1 MYRIENDKIYP
12 TLDCVRR
19 LTGEDMII
27 NTGSSIKAEAEVR
40 QYTESV
46 YEELVRSNTV
56 LNYNNIEELIRTN
69 ETWRNEFL
77 NVVCRVIYRDYTTE
91 QETPTIVKDTID
103 SNRLLRLKTVV
114 V

>member
-1 MYRIENDKIYP
+1 MYKIENDKIYP
-12 TLDCVRR
+12 TLDCVR

-91 QETPTIVKDTID
+91 QETSIIVKDMID